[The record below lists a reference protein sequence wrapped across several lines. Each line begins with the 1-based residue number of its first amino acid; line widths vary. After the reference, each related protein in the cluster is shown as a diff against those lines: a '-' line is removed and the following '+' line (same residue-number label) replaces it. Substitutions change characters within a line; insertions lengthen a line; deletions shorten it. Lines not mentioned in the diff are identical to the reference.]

1 MQPKKSIRY
10 LYSPMHI
17 LLLSKK
23 NPYPE
28 RDGEAIAIMQLAKG
42 LAQNGCKVSIL
53 YMNTPKHHF
62 PVSEIP
68 GELTQLINF
77 YAVNVNNAITPI
89 GALQNLFV
97 STPYHVQR
105 FFSSAYLAAL
115 RQLIANNH
123 FDIIQAEGLYLTQY
137 FNLIRKPA
145 NTRFV
150 YRSHNIE
157 SEIWGNI
164 ATNTSNSIKKWYL
177 QIQTKKL
184 ADYEKTIP
192 QNIDAIV
199 PISIADF
206 SYYQQITT
214 TIPLHHT
221 PTGIEL
227 DQSPIASAV
236 DFNTLY
242 FLGGLDWLPNIEG
255 LEWFIHEIFPKI
267 IKILPETTLHIAG
280 RNGDER
286 WKQLHHPQIK
296 YHGEVENAQK
306 FAADKYICIVPL
318 LSGSGMKI
326 KIIEAM
332 HLGKPVVTTPKGAKG
347 MPTGTGLHFYT
358 AADAQQFADIV
369 IDLLQSPEKV
379 VQKTKLAQQFVD
391 DNLSHLTITQALIH
405 FYQKI
410 SA

>member
-1 MQPKKSIRY
+1 
-10 LYSPMHI
+10 MHI

-42 LAQNGCKVSIL
+42 LAQNGAKVSVL

-62 PVSEIP
+62 SVSEIP
-68 GELTQLINF
+68 SELTQLINF
-77 YAVNVNNAITPI
+77 YAVNVDNAITPI
-89 GALQNLFV
+89 GAFKNLFTG
-97 STPYHVQR
+97 TPYHVQR
-105 FFSSAYLAAL
+105 FYSSSYLATL
-115 RQLIANNH
+115 QQLISTNH

-137 FNLIRKPA
+137 FNLIPKSE

-164 ATNTSNSIKKWYL
+164 AANNSNMIKKWYL
-177 QIQTKKL
+177 QIQAKKL
-184 ADYEKTIP
+184 AQYEHNIP

-199 PISIADF
+199 PISIADYQ
-206 SYYQQITT
+206 YYQQITK

-227 DQSPIASAV
+227 NQVEVSASV

-255 LEWFIHEIFPKI
+255 LEWFIRDVFPI
-267 IKILPETTLHIAG
+267 ILTAAPATTLHIAG
-280 RNGDER
+280 RNGDNR
-286 WKQLHHPQIK
+286 WKQIPRQQII

-332 HLGKPVVTTPKGAKG
+332 HLGKPVVTTQKGAKG
-347 MPTGTGLHFYT
+347 MPTGTELHFYI
-358 AADAQQFADIV
+358 AADAQQFADTV
-369 IDLLQSPEKV
+369 IELLQSPEKV
-379 VQKTKLAQQFVD
+379 LQKTKLAQQFVD
-391 DNLSHLTITQALIH
+391 DTLSHLSITQTLIH